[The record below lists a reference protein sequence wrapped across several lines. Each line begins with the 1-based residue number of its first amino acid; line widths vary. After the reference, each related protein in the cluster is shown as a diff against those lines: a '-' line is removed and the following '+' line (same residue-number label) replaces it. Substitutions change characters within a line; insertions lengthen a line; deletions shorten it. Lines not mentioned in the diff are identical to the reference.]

1 MGNVGTVSYVGYGAE
16 VANLDSV
23 ARATRLPVVIN
34 HCDMGNIMLVF
45 LAEYK
50 WMNCYF
56 ETKAVHNAE

>member
-50 WMNCYF
+50 
-56 ETKAVHNAE
+56 